1 MALTGCMTSIWFLLG
16 VEKGFDSKEKSVFKY
31 DLRKTEILQ
40 MCNQMYKNFS
50 FLGGWQL
57 VGLFAIIHWGMT
69 LSKLMKYIEVWFHF
83 VKGLSILFAAG
94 CAEVVLFGGAN

>member
-1 MALTGCMTSIWFLLG
+1 MALTGCMTSIWLLLG

-50 FLGGWQL
+50 FFWGG
-57 VGLFAIIHWGMT
+57 G
-69 LSKLMKYIEVWFHF
+69 S
-83 VKGLSILFAAG
+83 
-94 CAEVVLFGGAN
+94 